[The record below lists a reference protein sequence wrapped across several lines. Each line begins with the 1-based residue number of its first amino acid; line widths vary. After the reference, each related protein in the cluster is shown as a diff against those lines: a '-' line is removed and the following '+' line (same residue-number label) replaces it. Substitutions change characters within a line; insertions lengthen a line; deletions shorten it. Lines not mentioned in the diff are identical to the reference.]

1 MSTSDQ
7 GLRRGALGGFD
18 SIVMAVAGSAPAY
31 SIAATTAALIAA
43 AGLVSPAALLYCA
56 IPMLGIAWAFNYL
69 GRADVNA
76 GAAYSWVARALHPS
90 LGFISGWALVV
101 SATIF
106 MVAGSLPAG
115 SLTLSLFS
123 DHLANKT
130 GLV

>member
-7 GLRRGALGGFD
+7 GLRRGALGGSD

-31 SIAATTAALIAA
+31 SIAATTAALIGV

-90 LGFISGWALVV
+90 LGFISGWSLVV

-106 MVAGSLPAG
+106 NASGLPAY
-115 SLTLSLFS
+115 SATS
-123 DHLANKT
+123 
-130 GLV
+130 